1 VEEGPAVVAVVAV
14 DRHFVVVEV
23 PVAEEEPV
31 VVVALEEPVA
41 LEGVPVVEELVVGE
55 LVVAAVVEQIA
66 VEAAVVEEEL
76 AEEAGSV
83 AVGQQ
88 SIVVAVEVVGRG
100 IVAVEAGTVVV
111 VSSCPN
117 HS

>member
-1 VEEGPAVVAVVAV
+1 MEEGPAVVAVVAV

-23 PVAEEEPV
+23 PAAEEEPV

-41 LEGVPVVEELVVGE
+41 LEGVPVVGE
-55 LVVAAVVEQIA
+55 LVVAAVAEQIA

-76 AEEAGSV
+76 VEEAGSV

-100 IVAVEAGTVVV
+100 IVAVEVGTVVV